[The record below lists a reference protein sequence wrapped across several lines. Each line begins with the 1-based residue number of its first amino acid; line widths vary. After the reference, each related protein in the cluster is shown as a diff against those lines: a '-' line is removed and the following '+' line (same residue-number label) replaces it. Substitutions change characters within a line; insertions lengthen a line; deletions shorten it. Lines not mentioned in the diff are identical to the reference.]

1 MRELVILCVEDEP
14 EVRTVLVRDLEP
26 FARAARI
33 EETTDAAEAREV
45 IATLATAGDQ
55 LGLVLC
61 DHLLPGLRGVDFLVE
76 LQADPRTRAAKKV
89 LVTGQAGLD
98 DTIRALN
105 EARIDHYIAKPWAVR
120 DLRRIVRGLLTDF
133 VIEHADD
140 LLPYVRDLDGA
151 RILEALSE
159 RLDD

>member
-55 LGLVLC
+55 VGLVLC
-61 DHLLPGLRGVDFLVE
+61 DHRLPGLRGVDFLVE

-89 LVTGQAGLD
+89 LVTGQAGLE

-120 DLRRIVRGLLTDF
+120 DLQRIVRALLTDF

-140 LLPYVRDLDGA
+140 LLPYVRVLDGE
-151 RILEALSE
+151 RILEALSD